1 MLRDLQ
7 TRSWACANRPM
18 EHRSSFG
25 ATMRLEIVVR
35 DDCPWLD
42 TFREALSVND
52 NSSPESQRQL
62 VSTIVTEVD
71 DSTRAVLLDWATK
84 LLEIRNSKLP
94 AVVKARRALSA
105 STNKEV
111 FVSATELIYRKV
123 KPFIRDVKRHGW
135 DERGI
140 AGRFTIGGIVLGA
153 TAFSGQGAGLAA
165 LGSAIGLPLWFVLGA
180 GGAFLGTLVEELS
193 RKGPSTTEYT
203 EIEAR
208 RIERTDE
215 STPE

>member
-7 TRSWACANRPM
+7 TRSWACSNWPM

>member
-1 MLRDLQ
+1 M
-7 TRSWACANRPM
+7 N
-18 EHRSSFG
+18 E
-25 ATMRLEIVVR
+25 
-35 DDCPWLD
+35 
-42 TFREALSVND
+42 

-62 VSTIVTEVD
+62 VSRIVTDID
-71 DSTRAVLLDWATK
+71 DSTRAVVLDWATK
-84 LLEIRNSKLP
+84 LLEIRNSNLP
-94 AVVKARRALSA
+94 VIVKARRALST
-105 STNKEV
+105 STRKEV

-123 KPFIRDVKRHGW
+123 KPLIRDVKRHGW

-193 RKGPSTTEYT
+193 RKGPPTTDYS

-208 RIERTDE
+208 RIEHPDE
-215 STPE
+215 STPD